1 MNQDITF
8 HRILD
13 ILENFQ
19 KNSPMLNTFAY
30 GNLIDFGQQHI
41 SGGTVNYPFMFAVP
55 QSVEYQENITVYQFN
70 LIFADILNV
79 SLDNEKDIISNM
91 SLEVRRFLS
100 FVKYGINTYPELF
113 DNIDITLPTVGYPF
127 WERFADHVGG
137 IALDCQITVFE
148 PLDACDWFP
157 TPTATPAP
165 TTTPTGTPVL
175 SPSATPAVT
184 PTQTMT
190 PSATCGLTT
199 QYLKEEIQGG
209 SSIKLSLFVDAGF
222 TTAANATCDL
232 GVSGT
237 YDISGGATGVS
248 FTTAISNAE
257 HTLVFNTGSSISG
270 FTISNINTIGC
281 TCPTD
286 IKICRT
292 YNITGLSFGGTFN
305 WFDCDG
311 TTQTSGNITT
321 TQTICAMQDTVNL
334 IAGTG
339 TITEVG
345 DCKII

>member
-157 TPTATPAP
+157 TPTPTPSNTAAP
-165 TTTPTGTPVL
+165 NPTMTP
-175 SPSATPAVT
+175 
-184 PTQTMT
+184 T
-190 PSATCGLTT
+190 PSATCPITT
-199 QYLKEEIQGG
+199 QYLGVELQDNTKF
-209 SSIKLSLFVDAGF
+209 KLSLWNDAGN
-222 TTAANATCDL
+222 TSPATANCDYTISGTATGDL
-232 GVSGT
+232 GTVYTGT
-237 YDISGGATGVS
+237 EVIAQGQHIKQFNLDPVLQPGEIIISFDV
-248 FTTAISNAE
+248 
-257 HTLVFNTGSSISG
+257 
-270 FTISNINTIGC
+270 
-281 TCPTD
+281 
-286 IKICRT
+286 
-292 YNITGLSFGGTFN
+292 LSYS
-305 WFDCDG
+305 
-311 TTQTSGNITT
+311 TSG
-321 TQTICAMQDTVNL
+321 CDCPVNL
-334 IAGTG
+334 ILP
-339 TITEVG
+339 
-345 DCKII
+345 